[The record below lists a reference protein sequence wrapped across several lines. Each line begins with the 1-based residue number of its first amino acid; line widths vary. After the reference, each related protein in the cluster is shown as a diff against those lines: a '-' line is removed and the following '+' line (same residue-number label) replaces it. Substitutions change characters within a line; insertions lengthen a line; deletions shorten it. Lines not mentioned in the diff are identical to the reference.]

1 MSLLSLGY
9 IDRNDLFPFRFPLCI
24 YCYQLSWSLVL
35 SLLTSNSFPILPF
48 YTFIFFR
55 NKRIFFLLLMSSM
68 KLREKSLFLIFSSR
82 NSHIDFYP
90 IYSSGFSFLKFEH
103 LSKNFSGKTES
114 CFFILDLRAT
124 WWNNF
129 ARPGCSLVVF
139 VHVICID
146 WNAAA
151 SVLAIFCCLLFKIFI
166 VWMKNSI
173 SKPGSILTK
182 IEEFFL

>member
-1 MSLLSLGY
+1 MIS
-9 IDRNDLFPFRFPLCI
+9 
-24 YCYQLSWSLVL
+24 VL
-35 SLLTSNSFPILPF
+35 SDSPYVYIATSYAGVWSWVFWHQILSPF
-48 YTFIFFR
+48 SPSTHLYFSEI
-55 NKRIFFLLLMSSM
+55 KEYFFLLLIWSM
-68 KLREKSLFLIFSSR
+68 KLREESLFLIFSSW

-90 IYSSGFSFLKFEH
+90 IFSSGFSFLKFEH

-139 VHVICID
+139 VHRICID

-182 IEEFFL
+182 TKEFFL